1 MANGYMYIIQI
12 GFQMAKWIYNPNSI
26 YITIWCIYI
35 YIWCLNPSGDHGKIT
50 GCAGAFPAHHWPLIW
65 HPAAHVGSESWGD
78 FTYKFIYKW
87 IHYIYTYGN
96 HL

>member
-1 MANGYMYIIQI
+1 MR
-12 GFQMAKWIYNPNSI
+12 
-26 YITIWCIYI
+26 
-35 YIWCLNPSGDHGKIT
+35 CLNPSGDHGKIT

-87 IHYIYTYGN
+87 IHYIYIYIWESSINGC
-96 HL
+96 